1 MAKIEYI
8 ESLSPNLTQRQKKWY
23 GSYLDYEKALFSF
36 HQNKYSDALEF
47 LNSAINSY
55 TAELDIILGNAYL
68 LQGMIYDKLNDRIEA
83 KSSYKKCLKLDN
95 FSSAMNKAKLY
106 LHQPYQGQ

>member
-1 MAKIEYI
+1 M
-8 ESLSPNLTQRQKKWY
+8 
-23 GSYLDYEKALFSF
+23 
-36 HQNKYSDALEF
+36 EF

-68 LQGMIYDKLNDRIEA
+68 LQGMTYDMMNDRIEA

-95 FSSAMNKAKLY
+95 FSSAMNKAKQY
-106 LHQPYQGQ
+106 LNQPYQGQ